1 MQGEKQGR
9 TQTLNYMKNKN
20 EWTPISLLIAT
31 AIVAI
36 PMLILWE
43 VFKIHPVLLLL
54 GVITIGS
61 LFGLL
66 RTLFRLL

>member
-1 MQGEKQGR
+1 
-9 TQTLNYMKNKN
+9 MKNKN

-31 AIVAI
+31 AIVTI

>member
-1 MQGEKQGR
+1 M
-9 TQTLNYMKNKN
+9 NYMKNKN

-31 AIVAI
+31 VIVFI

-43 VFKIHPVLLLL
+43 VFQIHPVLLFF

-66 RTLFRLL
+66 RKLFRLL

>member
-1 MQGEKQGR
+1 
-9 TQTLNYMKNKN
+9 MKNKN
-20 EWTPISLLIAT
+20 EWTPVSLLIAT
-31 AIVAI
+31 VIVAI

-43 VFKIHPVLLLL
+43 VFQIHPVLLLL

>member
-1 MQGEKQGR
+1 
-9 TQTLNYMKNKN
+9 MKNKN
-20 EWTPISLLIAT
+20 EWTPVSLLIAT
-31 AIVAI
+31 VIVAI